1 MTRDL
6 YALLGVAPDASTEAI
21 AAVCAHRLAEPGEHN
36 EKVVLRHA
44 RDVLCNPVSRAT
56 YDMKRREQRTPG
68 KQPLS
73 VLPEPK
79 DTRSE
84 GKPRYKLVVFMLVC
98 LLALGLLGWIWA
110 RKAAHPPAARIVS
123 RTTVTVVA
131 EAPRPADPTPSS
143 LPAAGHSTVVSNP
156 ETLYATAAPSV
167 MVIEAVN
174 GNDQTYG
181 RGSGVVIGPQ
191 RVITNCHV
199 IDRAVSIKVKTGSTE
214 HSATSGISDTYLDL
228 CVLQVEGLLAPE
240 VKRGSAKNLQV
251 GQTVYAIGAP
261 QGLDRTL
268 SQGLISALRETPE
281 GTVIQTSAAISP
293 GSSGGGLFDT
303 EGRLIGITT
312 FQTKAGQNLNFAV
325 PVDWLDTMR
334 TR

>member
-6 YALLGVAPDASTEAI
+6 YALLGVAPDASPEAI
-21 AAVCAHRLAEPGEHN
+21 AAVCAHKLAEASDHN
-36 EKVVLRHA
+36 DKVVLRHA

-56 YDMKRREQRTPG
+56 YDMKLREQRNPA
-68 KQPLS
+68 KQAPL
-73 VLPEPK
+73 LPEPEA
-79 DTRSE
+79 TRSE
-84 GKPRYKLVVFMLVC
+84 GSPRYKLVVFMLVC
-98 LLALGLLGWIWA
+98 LLALGLLGWLWA
-110 RKAAHPPAARIVS
+110 KKATQPAARLVS
-123 RTTVTVVA
+123 KSTITVVT
-131 EAPRPADPTPSS
+131 EAPRPADSAPLLLPS
-143 LPAAGHSTVVSNP
+143 AANTTGVLNP
-156 ETLYATAAPSV
+156 ETLYATVAPSV

-174 GNDQTYG
+174 GTGQTYG

-199 IDRAVSIKVKTGSTE
+199 IDRAASIKVKAGSTE
-214 HSATSGISDTYLDL
+214 HTATSGISDTYLDL
-228 CVLQVEGLLAPE
+228 CILLVEGLPAPE

>member
-6 YALLGVAPDASTEAI
+6 YTLLGVAPDASPEAI
-21 AAVCAHRLAEPGEHN
+21 AAVCAHKLAEASEHN
-36 EKVVLRHA
+36 DKVVLRHA

-56 YDMKRREQRTPG
+56 YDMKLREQRTPG
-68 KQPLS
+68 KQPLPILS
-73 VLPEPK
+73 EPEA
-79 DTRSE
+79 TRSE
-84 GKPRYKLVVFMLVC
+84 GSPRYKLVVFLLVC
-98 LLALGLLGWIWA
+98 LLALGLFGWLWA
-110 RKAAHPPAARIVS
+110 KKTVQPKGQVIS
-123 RTTVTVVA
+123 KTTITVVA
-131 EAPRPADPTPSS
+131 PSTVPAGLAPS
-143 LPAAGHSTVVSNP
+143 LPPATVNTGGVLNP
-156 ETLYATAAPSV
+156 EILYATAAPSV

-174 GNDQTYG
+174 GNGQTYG

-199 IDRAVSIKVKTGSTE
+199 INRAASIKVRAGATE

-228 CVLQVEGLLAPE
+228 CILQVEGLSAPD

-293 GSSGGGLFDT
+293 GSSGGGLFDA

-312 FQTKAGQNLNFAV
+312 FQTKMGQNLNFAV

>member
-6 YALLGVAPDASTEAI
+6 YALLGVAADASTDAI
-21 AAVCAHRLAEPGEHN
+21 AAVCAHKLAETTDHN
-36 EKVVLRHA
+36 DKVVLRHT

-56 YDMKRREQRTPG
+56 YDMKLREQRTPG
-68 KQPLS
+68 KQPPPQ
-73 VLPEPK
+73 LPELEAPNAE
-79 DTRSE
+79 RS
-84 GKPRYKLVVFMLVC
+84 PRYKLVVFMLIC
-98 LLALGLLGWIWA
+98 LLALGLVGWLWA
-110 RKAAHPPAARIVS
+110 KKAVPP
-123 RTTVTVVA
+123 RTQIISKTSVTVVTQA
-131 EAPRPADPTPSS
+131 ARPVDPGPSI
-143 LPAAGHSTVVSNP
+143 LPAAGNTTGVLNP
-156 ETLYATAAPSV
+156 ETLYETAAPSV
-167 MVIEAVN
+167 MVIEAIN
-174 GNDQTYG
+174 GNGQTYG

-199 IDRAVSIKVKTGSTE
+199 IEGAVSVKVKAGTTD
-214 HSATSGISDTYLDL
+214 HIATSGISDTYLDL
-228 CVLQVEGLLAPE
+228 CILLVEGLSAPD

-268 SQGLISALRETPE
+268 SQGLISALREVPE

-293 GSSGGGLFDT
+293 GSSGGGLFDA

-312 FQTKAGQNLNFAV
+312 FQTKMGQNLNFAV

>member
-6 YALLGVAPDASTEAI
+6 YALLDVAPDASPEAI
-21 AAVCAHRLAEPGEHN
+21 AAVCAHRLAEAVDHN
-36 EKVVLRHA
+36 DKVVLRHA

-56 YDMKRREQRTPG
+56 YDMKLREQRTPG
-68 KQPLS
+68 KSPPPLPD
-73 VLPEPK
+73 LDEPFTA
-79 DTRSE
+79 DA
-84 GKPRYKLVVFMLVC
+84 PRRGLVVFMLVC
-98 LLALGLLGWIWA
+98 LVALGLFGWLWA
-110 RKAAHPPAARIVS
+110 KKAAPLKNQGAARS
-123 RTTVTVVA
+123 SVTVIA
-131 EAPRPADPTPSS
+131 EPVHPTGPAHSP
-143 LPAAGHSTVVSNP
+143 LPAADNPATGVLNP
-156 ETLYATAAPSV
+156 ETLYAMTAPSV

-174 GNDQTYG
+174 ESGQTYG
-181 RGSGVVIGPQ
+181 RGSGVVIGSQ

-199 IDRAVSIKVKTGSTE
+199 IDRAASIKVRTGAAE

-228 CVLQVEGLLAPE
+228 CILLVDGLSAPE
-240 VKRGSAKNLQV
+240 VRRGSAKNLQV

-268 SQGLISALRETPE
+268 SQGLISALRESPE

-293 GSSGGGLFDT
+293 GSSGGGLFDA

-312 FQTKAGQNLNFAV
+312 FQTKMGQNLNFAV
-325 PVDWLDTMR
+325 PVDWLETMR

>member
-6 YALLGVAPDASTEAI
+6 YAQLGVAPDASPEAI
-21 AAVCAHRLAEPGEHN
+21 AAVCAHKLAEANDHN

-56 YDMKRREQRTPG
+56 YDMKLREQRAPG
-68 KQPLS
+68 KQ
-73 VLPEPK
+73 VLPVFPEPR
-79 DTRSE
+79 TRSSA
-84 GKPRYKLVVFMLVC
+84 GSPRYKLVVFMLVG
-98 LLALGLLGWIWA
+98 LVALGLLGWMLA
-110 RKAAHPPAARIVS
+110 KKTVPPKSQIIS
-123 RTTVTVVA
+123 KTSITVVT
-131 EAPRPADPTPSS
+131 APNQSGGSTSLTQAVSS
-143 LPAAGHSTVVSNP
+143 NITGPLNP
-156 ETLYATAAPSV
+156 ENLYAAAAPSV
-167 MVIEAVN
+167 MVIEAVD
-174 GNDQTYG
+174 GSGQTYG

-199 IDRAVSIKVKTGSTE
+199 VDGAASVKVRAGTSE
-214 HSATSGISDTYLDL
+214 HVATSGVSDTYLDL
-228 CVLQVEGLLAPE
+228 CILLVEGLSAPD
-240 VKRGSAKNLQV
+240 VPRGSAKNLQV

-293 GSSGGGLFDT
+293 GSSGGGLFDAQ
-303 EGRLIGITT
+303 GRLIGITT